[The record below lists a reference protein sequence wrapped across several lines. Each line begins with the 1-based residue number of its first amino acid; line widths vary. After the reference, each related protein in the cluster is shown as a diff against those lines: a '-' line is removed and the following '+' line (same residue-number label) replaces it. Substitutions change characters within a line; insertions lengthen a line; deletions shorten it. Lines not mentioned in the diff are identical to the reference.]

1 MSEKKS
7 FDWIDQSL
15 FLMFSYAHLTDWN
28 IVDSELQLIKSKIT
42 FFSNE
47 FKNAKESYNSNSIDL
62 KMQKAFDLW
71 NKTKNNSDDEI
82 LEEMQSIA
90 GKIKNHNL
98 FNDDYTQKM
107 LDILVELAKSDGVV
121 VDNEI
126 YSLQDLAN
134 FWGATLKI

>member
-28 IVDSELQLIKSKIT
+28 IVDSELQLIKSKIS

-47 FKNAKESYNSNSIDL
+47 FKNAEESYNSNSIDL
-62 KMQKAFDLW
+62 KMQNAFDFW

>member
-107 LDILVELAKSDGVV
+107 LDILVELAKSDGVI

-126 YSLQDLAN
+126 YSLEDLAN

>member
-28 IVDSELQLIKSKIT
+28 IVDSELQLIKSKIS

-47 FKNAKESYNSNSIDL
+47 FKNAEESYNSNSIDL
-62 KMQKAFDLW
+62 KMQNAFDFW

-107 LDILVELAKSDGVV
+107 LDILVELAKSDGVI

-126 YSLQDLAN
+126 YSLEDLAN

>member
-71 NKTKNNSDDEI
+71 NKTKNDSDDEI

>member
-126 YSLQDLAN
+126 YSLEDLAN

>member
-62 KMQKAFDLW
+62 KMQNAFDFW

>member
-28 IVDSELQLIKSKIT
+28 IVDSELQLIKSKIS

-47 FKNAKESYNSNSIDL
+47 FKNAEESYNSNSIDL
-62 KMQKAFDLW
+62 KMQNAFDFW

-126 YSLQDLAN
+126 YSLEDLAN

>member
-47 FKNAKESYNSNSIDL
+47 FKNAEESYNSNSIDL

-107 LDILVELAKSDGVV
+107 LDILVELAKSDGVI

-126 YSLQDLAN
+126 YSLEDLAN

>member
-47 FKNAKESYNSNSIDL
+47 FKNAEESYNSNSIDL
-62 KMQKAFDLW
+62 KMQNAFDFW

-107 LDILVELAKSDGVV
+107 LDILVELAKSDGVI

-126 YSLQDLAN
+126 YSLEDLAN